1 MSGAGPAKVLLEH
14 TRSTRRERIRV
25 LLLSTTTM
33 AGFVFFALLAEL
45 PAPSLDQP
53 GPLLVYVF
61 LAFIYLATLWYGCI
75 NVLANSVFRCY
86 LDHRSICCSGAVP
99 SAEDFCVNLVD
110 IDHVKRLDLD
120 DSCEWYLITNDGRR
134 FSVTT
139 NYGNPAAQ
147 FIDLLVHSRPSVRVE
162 RE

>member
-14 TRSTRRERIRV
+14 TRSTRREGIRV